1 MGFVP
6 AADIEE
12 VIARLD
18 VLIEGFQ
25 SGGSRLG
32 YFPALY
38 RKVTLAVRDGI
49 AADRFQDGPRMA
61 RLDTVFA
68 NRYLAAIA
76 AWQAGEPCSA
86 CWREAFEATSRWR
99 LTILHHLLAGMAAH
113 IQFDLGIAAAT
124 VASGAD
130 LQALKVD
137 FMAINGVLTEL
148 TEGVQGALD
157 RLSPWMGVLDFAG
170 GRLDEALARFSMGAT
185 RDGAWAFAERLAQVP
200 QDQWPR
206 LLAEADAGVAELGGL
221 IARPGPMRSL
231 LCIMV
236 RIPETGDPRKVIET
250 LA

>member
-6 AADIEE
+6 AADIDE

-18 VLIEGFQ
+18 ALIEGFQ

-38 RKVTLAVRDGI
+38 RKVTLAVREGI
-49 AADRFQDGPRMA
+49 AAGRFQDGPRMA

-86 CWREAFEATSRWR
+86 CWREAFEGTRRWR

-124 VASGAD
+124 VASGSD
-130 LQALKVD
+130 LQVLKAD
-137 FMAINGVLTEL
+137 FMAINDVLTEL
-148 TEGVQGALD
+148 TEGVQDALD
-157 RLSPWMGVLDFAG
+157 RLSPWMGALDFAG

-185 RDGAWAFAERLAQVP
+185 RDGAWAFAERLARVP
-200 QDQWPR
+200 GDQWPG
-206 LLAEADAGVAELGGL
+206 LMAEADAGVAELGGL
-221 IARPGPMRSL
+221 IVRPGPVRSI
-231 LCIMV
+231 LCVLV